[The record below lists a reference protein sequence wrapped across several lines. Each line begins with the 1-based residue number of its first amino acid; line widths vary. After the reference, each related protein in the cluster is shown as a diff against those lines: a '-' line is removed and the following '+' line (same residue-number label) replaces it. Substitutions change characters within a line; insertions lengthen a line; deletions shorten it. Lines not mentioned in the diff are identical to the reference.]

1 MPLKTV
7 LQNKDIDLAALLT
20 INNRSN
26 YDKTQLLDLLHTQDD
41 IANIS
46 QAQLISV
53 YLQLAPRIGMQNGV

>member
-7 LQNKDIDLAALLT
+7 LYNKDIDLAALLT

-26 YDKTQLLDLLHTQDD
+26 YDKTQLLDLYHTQHDV
-41 IANIS
+41 ANIS

>member
-26 YDKTQLLDLLHTQDD
+26 YDKTQLLDLYHTQDD